1 MRYVENI
8 EIKQEILTDQIIEE
22 NVKKLKTENEL

>member
-1 MRYVENI
+1 MRDVENI